1 MDDDGSDAVCPCIS
15 DCLFMQSQINEKK
28 LYPCII
34 NICTNVMRI
43 TPRPPDAMSI
53 SDSNRSSQGQGQ
65 GEGERESE
73 GESALALQAAMKELA
88 GLRETRER
96 TEDMVRTHSASIYF
110 IPLLLNLFLFTRS
123 LFNLPFIFQSFITPL
138 NNPYL

>member
-1 MDDDGSDAVCPCIS
+1 MP
-15 DCLFMQSQINEKK
+15 QKK
-28 LYPCII
+28 NMYRWIII
-34 NICTNVMRI
+34 NFANNMCIALS
-43 TPRPPDAMSI
+43 PPSDAMSI

-110 IPLLLNLFLFTRS
+110 PPSLLSLFLFTRS
-123 LFNLPFIFQSFITPL
+123 LFNLPSIFQSLITPL
-138 NNPYL
+138 NNLCL

>member
-1 MDDDGSDAVCPCIS
+1 
-15 DCLFMQSQINEKK
+15 
-28 LYPCII
+28 
-34 NICTNVMRI
+34 
-43 TPRPPDAMSI
+43 MSI

-96 TEDMVRTHSASIYF
+96 TEDMVRTNST
-110 IPLLLNLFLFTRS
+110 LNLTIFGYS
-123 LFNLPFIFQSFITPL
+123 LYTTI
-138 NNPYL
+138 